1 MKKFPIFGLFV
12 GAVVLIAGCAKVPE
26 EAIQS
31 TSLLID
37 DARSQD
43 ANVYAPEIFSA
54 AQDSFQAAQTEIEL
68 QKGKFALS
76 RNYDVAERLLTSAT
90 QLAREASETGT
101 VRKDEMR
108 TETENLLLQA
118 KEEAATAQDLLKRA
132 PTGKE
137 GRIALVAIKADVD
150 SLSGM
155 FAEVENLLSRGDVKS
170 AHDQVQIALSRA
182 QGLTQE
188 LQSAIDKSRPGSRRG

>member
-1 MKKFPIFGLFV
+1 MKQNSKLSILVCTF
-12 GAVVLIAGCAKVPE
+12 ALIAGCAKVPE

-43 ANVYAPEIFSA
+43 ADVYAPEIFSA
-54 AQDSFQAAQTEIEL
+54 ARDSFQAAQTEIDL
-68 QKGKFALS
+68 QQGKFALS
-76 RNYDVAERLLTSAT
+76 RNYDSAERLLTSAT

-101 VRKDEMR
+101 VRKQEMR

-118 KEEAATAQDLLKRA
+118 KEAATEARMLLTKA
-132 PTGKE
+132 PAGKE
-137 GRIALVAIKADVD
+137 GRIALVAIRTDVD

-155 FAEVENLLSRGDVKS
+155 FAEVESLLTQGNVKS
-170 AHDQVQIALSRA
+170 AHDQAQIALDRA

-188 LQSAIDKSRPGSRRG
+188 LQHAVDKSRQRSRRG